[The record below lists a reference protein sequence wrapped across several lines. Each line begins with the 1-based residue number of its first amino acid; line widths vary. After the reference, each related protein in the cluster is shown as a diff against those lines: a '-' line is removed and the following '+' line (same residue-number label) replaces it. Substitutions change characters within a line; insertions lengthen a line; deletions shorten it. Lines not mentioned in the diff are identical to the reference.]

1 MELSIKLK
9 ELREQKKI
17 TQTELSNQ
25 VNMPLISYTRYE
37 NGITEPTIKNLIK
50 LADYYNVSLDYL
62 VDRKYGNELGFLTE
76 FQYNTIKC
84 YLLLNEQNQAI
95 INGRIM
101 SLLEIQ

>member
-1 MELSIKLK
+1 MNKIK
-9 ELREQKKI
+9 ELRVNNKK
-17 TQTELSNQ
+17 TQIELSK
-25 VNMPLISYTRYE
+25 LLGISQSSYQSYE
-37 NGITEPTIKNLIK
+37 TGFTEPKIENLIK

-62 VDRKYGNELGFLTE
+62 VGRKYGNELGFLTE

-84 YLLLNEQNQAI
+84 FLLLNEQNQAI

>member
-1 MELSIKLK
+1 MNNLK
-9 ELREQKKI
+9 RLREENKKTQKEISDFLKMN
-17 TQTELSNQ
+17 QSNYGKYELGT
-25 VNMPLISYTRYE
+25 I
-37 NGITEPTIKNLIK
+37 EPSIETLKL

-62 VDRKYGNELGFLTE
+62 VGRKYGNELGFLTE

-84 YLLLNEQNQAI
+84 FLLLNEQNQAI

>member
-1 MELSIKLK
+1 MNNLK
-9 ELREQKKI
+9 KLREEKGLS
-17 TQTELSNQ
+17 QTELSEAIKMNKMTY
-25 VNMPLISYTRYE
+25 NNYE
-37 NGITEPTIKNLIK
+37 NGKREPNIETLKL

-62 VDRKYGNELGFLTE
+62 VGRKYGNELGFLTE

-84 YLLLNEQNQAI
+84 FLLLNEQNQAI